1 MRKLNTRQI
10 TTAALIGGI
19 YVALSYFGNIFGLT
33 YGPVQCRFSEALTV
47 LPFFMPRSAVPGLF
61 LGCFLANFLGGAG
74 IWDVV
79 FGSAATLIAAMLT
92 ARCRSR
98 MLSPLAPVLV
108 NAVVV
113 GAVLYFVYY
122 SGSAVPMWLPMAQVG
137 LGQFVACYGLGLPL
151 LGFLEKR
158 FPSWREREG
167 EQEGCALK
175 GEGKA

>member
-1 MRKLNTRQI
+1 MKKLNTRQI
-10 TTAALIGGI
+10 ALNGVVAGLYAAITILTASFAYGDIQFRIADALCLL
-19 YVALSYFGNIFGLT
+19 VALEPSLTVGLTLGCVIANIF
-33 YGPVQCRFSEALTV
+33 STV
-47 LPFFMPRSAVPGLF
+47 SVLD
-61 LGCFLANFLGGAG
+61 
-74 IWDVV
+74 IVV
-79 FGSAATLIAAMLT
+79 GSAATLIAAMLT